1 MKKTDPYFNMVVVG
15 GILGGYAIA
24 GFHGTFASAQTANM
38 IAIIQLLVGKNF
50 GDVVYRIL
58 AVFVFMMGIATSEW
72 IKMNEQWNVKKVSI
86 GIDLLTIIWMAFAPL
101 SENIIIAVYPIWFA
115 TAFQWN
121 TYSGAEGYVSSCIF
135 STNNLKQ
142 FTLAMTRYIC
152 KKDDGEKQKA
162 FHFGKV
168 ILCFHLGVLAACICY
183 PIWGRRAVL
192 LALLP
197 GIAAFRKLVIG
208 E

>member
-24 GFHGTFASAQTANM
+24 GFHGTFASAQTANL

-50 GDVVYRIL
+50 GDVVYRIV
-58 AVFVFMMGIATSEW
+58 AVIIFMLGIVTSEW
-72 IKMNEQWNVKKVSI
+72 MKMKEWNVKKVSI
-86 GIDLLTIIWMAFAPL
+86 VIDILTIIWMAFAPL

-121 TYSGAEGYVSSCIF
+121 TYSGAEGYMSSCIF

-152 KKDDGEKQKA
+152 KKEESERQRA

-183 PIWGRRAVL
+183 PIWGRKAIL

-197 GIAAFRKLVIG
+197 GVAAFRKLV
-208 E
+208 